1 MPGMTKRGRFY
12 LCLVSVLCWALGCGK
27 TTKTQ
32 TLWEDPGAKLA
43 VVLIETSVPLKHHGY
58 HLELR
63 VKGKPPVK
71 FVSPSFVEGVEGRW
85 RPQQKWEYS
94 ETPFIPVGFHES
106 TEWKRAIGYLPKESF
121 TLEEAEEIAKLLG
134 SVDRKVHGIDGLRL
148 GKESD
153 YVRRFAKPGTTT
165 AVVVPID
172 GFWRLEHEGNS
183 RIVGGGKDRPGAL
196 YYAGYDKG
204 DSMPTLA
211 EIAAYQDENGVK
223 FGDAFVLTTS
233 EHRTAAPAATPTA
246 RYSQ

>member
-1 MPGMTKRGRFY
+1 MTKRGRLY

-32 TLWEDPGAKLA
+32 TLWEDPGAKIA
-43 VVLIETSVPLKHHGY
+43 VVLIETSIPLKHHGY

-63 VKGKPPVK
+63 VKGKPPIK
-71 FVSPSFVEGVEGRW
+71 FLGPRFGQGAEGRW
-85 RPQQKWEYS
+85 RPEQKWEFS
-94 ETPFIPVGFHES
+94 EAPFVPVGSHES
-106 TEWKRAIGYLPKESF
+106 TEWKRAIGYLPKEIF

-153 YVRRFAKPGTTT
+153 YARRFTKPGSNTT
-165 AVVVPID
+165 AVVVPVD
-172 GFWRLEHEGNS
+172 GFWRLEHEGHS
-183 RIVGGGKDRPGAL
+183 LIMGGGKDRPGAL
-196 YYAGYDKG
+196 YYSGYVKG

-211 EIAAYQDENGVK
+211 EMATYQDENGVK
-223 FGDAFVLTTS
+223 LGNAFFLTDS
-233 EHRTAAPAATPTA
+233 SHKPAAPTAIPTA

>member
-1 MPGMTKRGRFY
+1 MVKRGCLC
-12 LCLVSVLCWALGCGK
+12 LCLVSLLCWTLGCGK

-32 TLWEDPGAKLA
+32 TLWEEPGAKVA

-63 VKGKPPVK
+63 VKGKPPIK
-71 FVSPSFVEGVEGRW
+71 FLGPRFVQDAEGRW

-94 ETPFIPVGFHES
+94 EAPFIPVGSHES

-121 TLEEAEEIAKLLG
+121 TLEEAEEIATLLG

-153 YVRRFAKPGTTT
+153 YARRFAKPGSTT

-172 GFWRLEHEGNS
+172 GFWCLEHEGHS
-183 RIVGGGKDRPGAL
+183 RSMGGGKDRPGTL
-196 YYAGYDKG
+196 YYSGYNKE

-211 EIAAYQDENGVK
+211 EMASYQDESGVK
-223 FGDAFVLTTS
+223 FGDAFVLTSNDSPATS
-233 EHRTAAPAATPTA
+233 ATPTA
-246 RYSQ
+246 HNSQ